1 MSKSL
6 VSAFHIKP
14 NNNLVLNDYDIFQD
28 KELLENLKDKII
40 ERVSDL
46 KDETS
51 ITSDLILQSI
61 DYNTKD
67 LNLSNAEK
75 TYLYNLA
82 DNEIN
87 GYGPLTEIM
96 KDNAVKTI
104 MVNSP
109 NDVYIE
115 TEAGYIKENNI
126 SFINDEHIVKTIKKL
141 IEPLNIEL
149 NSSLL
154 NTKLKDGSKLSA
166 ILPPLTINPVL
177 MIKKYNHDIASLE
190 DLIRL
195 GTITPY
201 MATYLD
207 TAVKAN
213 LNILIVGFDETGKSI
228 FIDALSN
235 SVDNTSRVV
244 VIDPNNNLNILKE
257 HLITL
262 SNEEKYNMIN
272 IASSLNANYILIS
285 DVTKDNLLDTLNLM
299 NTKKGIIASINMA
312 PSNILENLESKIVF
326 ASKNMETSKM
336 LSYLKNSIDIIVVL
350 DKTNDNKRK
359 VINILEFD
367 NNELKPIF
375 TYQNGEFSFNPKQSN
390 NYKLMKQKG
399 YNELD
404 EIFKELS

>member
-1 MSKSL
+1 
-6 VSAFHIKP
+6 
-14 NNNLVLNDYDIFQD
+14 
-28 KELLENLKDKII
+28 
-40 ERVSDL
+40 
-46 KDETS
+46 
-51 ITSDLILQSI
+51 
-61 DYNTKD
+61 
-67 LNLSNAEK
+67 
-75 TYLYNLA
+75 
-82 DNEIN
+82 
-87 GYGPLTEIM
+87 M

-109 NDVYIE
+109 NDIYIE
-115 TEAGYIKENNI
+115 TENGYIKENNI

-166 ILPPLTINPVL
+166 ILPPLTLNPVL

-207 TAVKAN
+207 TAIKAN
-213 LNILIVGFDETGKSI
+213 LNILTVGFDETGKSI

-326 ASKNMETSKM
+326 ASKNMETSKI
-336 LSYLKNSIDIIVVL
+336 LSYLKNSIDLVVIL

-375 TYQNGEFSFNPKQSN
+375 TYQNGEFSFNPRQSN

>member
-213 LNILIVGFDETGKSI
+213 LNILTVGFDETGKSI

-299 NTKKGIIASINMA
+299 NTKK
-312 PSNILENLESKIVF
+312 
-326 ASKNMETSKM
+326 
-336 LSYLKNSIDIIVVL
+336 
-350 DKTNDNKRK
+350 
-359 VINILEFD
+359 
-367 NNELKPIF
+367 EL
-375 TYQNGEFSFNPKQSN
+375 
-390 NYKLMKQKG
+390 
-399 YNELD
+399 
-404 EIFKELS
+404 

>member
-14 NNNLVLNDYDIFQD
+14 NNSLIVNDYDIFQD

-109 NDVYIE
+109 NDIYIE
-115 TEAGYIKENNI
+115 TETGYIKENNI

-166 ILPPLTINPVL
+166 ILPPLTLNPVL

-207 TAVKAN
+207 TAIKAN
-213 LNILIVGFDETGKSI
+213 LNILTVGFDETGKSI

-235 SVDNTSRVV
+235 SIDNTSRVV
-244 VIDPNNNLNILKE
+244 VIDPNNNLNIPKE

-262 SNEEKYNMIN
+262 SNEEKYNMID

-299 NTKKGIIASINMA
+299 NTKKGILASINMA

-336 LSYLKNSIDIIVVL
+336 LSYLKNSIDLVVIL

-375 TYQNGEFSFNPKQSN
+375 TYQNDEFSFNPRQSN